1 MTTIITPLL
10 VPVEHEAPSD
20 LLFLL
25 VDDMGTGNRRENKA
39 LQSQATPKSLKKG

>member
-1 MTTIITPLL
+1 MSTIITPLL

-25 VDDMGTGNRRENKA
+25 VDDMGTGENKA
-39 LQSQATPKSLKKG
+39 LQSQATPRSL